1 MKSEITD
8 CFDESSFGYDL
19 RNYLRKMEGR
29 RAIQKIE
36 EFKRREMESSKESI
50 LDDVS
55 LNLKELLKE
64 LLVNEADI
72 EFLLKLDPA
81 YVCCLN
87 MIRDVLA
94 KNKQVTLDEAIE
106 VGKLSYPV
114 FKELLALG
122 IIPAELEDKSH
133 D

>member
-36 EFKRREMESSKESI
+36 EFKRREMESSKEYI

-122 IIPAELEDKSH
+122 IIPAELN
-133 D
+133 